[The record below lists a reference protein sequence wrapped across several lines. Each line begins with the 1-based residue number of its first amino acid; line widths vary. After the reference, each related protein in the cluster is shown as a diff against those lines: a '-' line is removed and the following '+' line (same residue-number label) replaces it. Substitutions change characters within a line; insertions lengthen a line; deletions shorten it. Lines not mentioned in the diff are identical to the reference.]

1 MQTLFMNFI
10 NKLKL
15 HYLLE
20 SWQTTTIGVVIIIFT
35 TWVFLD
41 DKISWE
47 QAIVGW
53 NTGFGFILTKD
64 VINKYKKEGE

>member
-1 MQTLFMNFI
+1 MQTLFTSFI
-10 NKLKL
+10 KKLKL

-20 SWQTTTIGVVIIIFT
+20 SWQTTSIGVVIIIFT

-41 DKISWE
+41 GKISWE